1 MVTMTKKRSNKIK
14 LTKGELLFDFVNYT
28 LIFLFIISILYP
40 FWNTLLLSFADQNEA
55 TNMGLRLWIDDWSLE
70 AYKYLFKYKNI
81 GLAYFNTIFRTV
93 VGTALGLLLCFLAA
107 YPLSKKN
114 LPFRNFFTMFF
125 VFTMFFNGGM
135 VPLYLLIKDLHL
147 IDSLWSLI
155 LPVAFSA
162 YHMVIM
168 RNFISGIDIGLEE
181 SAMIDGA
188 GQFTIAFRIF
198 APLLKPVLATVA
210 LWKIVG
216 HWNSWFDSLIYIQ
229 SPEKQVLQTVVRS
242 IISSMSVNSDAMEFS
257 QIAGSTLHSANVSA
271 AAVLVTIGPIILVYP
286 FLQKYFVKGIL
297 VGSLKG

>member
-1 MVTMTKKRSNKIK
+1 
-14 LTKGELLFDFVNYT
+14 
-28 LIFLFIISILYP
+28 
-40 FWNTLLLSFADQNEA
+40 
-55 TNMGLRLWIDDWSLE
+55 
-70 AYKYLFKYKNI
+70 
-81 GLAYFNTIFRTV
+81 
-93 VGTALGLLLCFLAA
+93 
-107 YPLSKKN
+107 
-114 LPFRNFFTMFF
+114 
-125 VFTMFFNGGM
+125 MFFNGGM